1 MTDFQIDTDLWNLK
15 LLVPNCT
22 EYGLGE
28 DNTILISSELY
39 GICVVVVVVVQKYI
53 RYGFQILI
61 YRI

>member
-1 MTDFQIDTDLWNLK
+1 MK

-39 GICVVVVVVVQKYI
+39 GICVVVVVVVVVVQKYI